1 MKGLPDKLK
10 KEYLAV
16 ALLVGILC
24 LILAIPVKKETTNEK
39 TNTATEEKSE
49 DLKEGVWQEQI
60 QARLQNMLNE
70 SEGAGETKV
79 FLTFENSWENVVEKD
94 ENQTVFQKDATGN
107 QTPYVKMQKYP
118 KISGVLILAKGAD
131 NPVVVQNIQEA
142 VQALFQVEAH
152 RIKVVKMS
160 SKEDGT

>member
-1 MKGLPDKLK
+1 MRGLSDKLK

-16 ALLVGILC
+16 ALLIGILC
-24 LILAIPVKKETTNEK
+24 LILAIPTKKETTNDK
-39 TNTATEEKSE
+39 NVVTENKNEE
-49 DLKEGVWQEQI
+49 LKEGAWQEQI
-60 QARLQNMLNE
+60 QARLQSMLNE

-94 ENQTVFQKDATGN
+94 ENQTVFEKDATGN
-107 QTPYVKMQKYP
+107 QTPYVKTQKYP

-152 RIKVVKMS
+152 RIKVMKMN
-160 SKEDGT
+160 

>member
-1 MKGLPDKLK
+1 MRGLSDKLK

-16 ALLVGILC
+16 ALLIGILC
-24 LILAIPVKKETTNEK
+24 LILAIPIKKETTNDK
-39 TNTATEEKSE
+39 NVVTENKNEE
-49 DLKEGVWQEQI
+49 LKEGAWQEQI
-60 QARLQNMLNE
+60 QARLQSMLNE

-94 ENQTVFQKDATGN
+94 ENQTVFEKDATGN
-107 QTPYVKMQKYP
+107 QTPYVKTQKYP

-152 RIKVVKMS
+152 RIKVMKMN
-160 SKEDGT
+160 

>member
-1 MKGLPDKLK
+1 MRGFPDKLK

-24 LILAIPVKKETTNEK
+24 LILAIPVKKETINE
-39 TNTATEEKSE
+39 TNTAIEEKSE
-49 DLKEGVWQEQI
+49 DLKEGAWQEQI
-60 QARLQNMLNE
+60 Q
-70 SEGAGETKV
+70 
-79 FLTFENSWENVVEKD
+79 VEKD

-152 RIKVVKMS
+152 RIKVMKMN
-160 SKEDGT
+160 

>member
-94 ENQTVFQKDATGN
+94 ENQTVFEKE
-107 QTPYVKMQKYP
+107 P
-118 KISGVLILAKGAD
+118 L
-131 NPVVVQNIQEA
+131 
-142 VQALFQVEAH
+142 VEAARMGQLNAYRH
-152 RIKVVKMS
+152 KGFWQCMDTLREKQKLEQLWEAGNAPWKVWEK
-160 SKEDGT
+160 

>member
-16 ALLVGILC
+16 ALLIGILC
-24 LILAIPVKKETTNEK
+24 LILAIPTKKETTNDK
-39 TNTATEEKSE
+39 NVVTENKNEE
-49 DLKEGVWQEQI
+49 LKEGVWQEQI
-60 QARLQNMLNE
+60 QARLQSMLNE

-94 ENQTVFQKDATGN
+94 ENQTVFEKDATGN
-107 QTPYVKMQKYP
+107 QTPYVKTQKYP

-152 RIKVVKMS
+152 RIKVMKMN
-160 SKEDGT
+160 

>member
-16 ALLVGILC
+16 ALLIGILC
-24 LILAIPVKKETTNEK
+24 LILTIPTKKETTNDK
-39 TNTATEEKSE
+39 NVVTENKNEE
-49 DLKEGVWQEQI
+49 LKEGVWQEQI
-60 QARLQNMLNE
+60 QARLQSMLNE

-94 ENQTVFQKDATGN
+94 ENQTVFEKDATGN
-107 QTPYVKMQKYP
+107 QTPYVKTQKYP

-152 RIKVVKMS
+152 RIKVMKMN
-160 SKEDGT
+160 

>member
-1 MKGLPDKLK
+1 MRGFPDKLK

-24 LILAIPVKKETTNEK
+24 LILAIPVKKETINE
-39 TNTATEEKSE
+39 TNTAIEEKSE
-49 DLKEGVWQEQI
+49 DLKE
-60 QARLQNMLNE
+60 
-70 SEGAGETKV
+70 

-152 RIKVVKMS
+152 RIKVMKMN
-160 SKEDGT
+160 

>member
-1 MKGLPDKLK
+1 MRGFPDKLK

-24 LILAIPVKKETTNEK
+24 LILAIPVKKETINE
-39 TNTATEEKSE
+39 TNTAIEEKSE
-49 DLKEGVWQEQI
+49 DLKEGAW
-60 QARLQNMLNE
+60 LQNMLNE

-152 RIKVVKMS
+152 RIKVMKMN
-160 SKEDGT
+160 

>member
-1 MKGLPDKLK
+1 MRGFPNKLK

-24 LILAIPVKKETTNEK
+24 LILAIPVKKETINE
-39 TNTATEEKSE
+39 TNTAIEEKSE
-49 DLKEGVWQEQI
+49 DLKEGAWQEQI

-152 RIKVVKMS
+152 RIKVMKMN
-160 SKEDGT
+160 